1 MSSSPRPPVILFA
14 TQHQPNQGI
23 LHWFLIRPQR
33 PLPNLKKVPGVYLR
47 FIAET
52 VRVRAFAGAD
62 GGVPAR
68 SSFPLRS

>member
-1 MSSSPRPPVILFA
+1 MSSSPRPPLFILLA
-14 TQHQPNQGI
+14 TQHQPNKGI
-23 LHWFLIRPQR
+23 LHWVLIR

-52 VRVRAFAGAD
+52 VRVRALVGAD